1 VAKILV
7 IDDEQAIR
15 TLLDRLLTRTG
26 YDVFL
31 AETGQK
37 GLEIFHREHPNAVIL
52 DLKMPG
58 MDGITVLQQIRLA
71 DRKIPV
77 IVLTGARIL
86 ETDQLR
92 QASGVTEFIGKEFSL
107 HRLVDSLQ
115 RHVKISDTPT

>member
-1 VAKILV
+1 MAKILV

-31 AETGQK
+31 AETGQE

-58 MDGITVLQQIRLA
+58 MDGIAVLQQIRLA

-92 QASGVTEFIGKEFSL
+92 QASGVTEFIEKEFSL

>member
-1 VAKILV
+1 MAKILV

-31 AETGQK
+31 AETGQE

-92 QASGVTEFIGKEFSL
+92 QASGVTEFIEKEFSL

>member
-58 MDGITVLQQIRLA
+58 MDGIAVLQQIRLA

-92 QASGVTEFIGKEFSL
+92 QASGVTEFIEKEFSL
-107 HRLVDSLQ
+107 HRLADSLQ

>member
-1 VAKILV
+1 MAKILV

-31 AETGQK
+31 AETGQE

-58 MDGITVLQQIRLA
+58 MEGLQSYNRFVSPI
-71 DRKIPV
+71 
-77 IVLTGARIL
+77 ARF
-86 ETDQLR
+86 Q
-92 QASGVTEFIGKEFSL
+92 
-107 HRLVDSLQ
+107 
-115 RHVKISDTPT
+115 

>member
-1 VAKILV
+1 MAKILV

>member
-1 VAKILV
+1 MV

-92 QASGVTEFIGKEFSL
+92 QASGVTEFIEKEFSL
-107 HRLVDSLQ
+107 HRLADSLQ